1 MKNLYVSWEEFGRMI
16 DKLSEQIEGT
26 FDGVYGV
33 PRGGIIIALCLSHKL
48 NIPILLYPTENSL
61 VVDDISDTGKTLAS
75 HKNKKIACL
84 FSTDWT
90 ITKPDWFVDK
100 KLNKDEWII
109 FPWEENMEDR
119 QTTLDEFIEE
129 E

>member
-48 NIPILLYPTENSL
+48 TFLFCYTQQ
-61 VVDDISDTGKTLAS
+61 
-75 HKNKKIACL
+75 KI
-84 FSTDWT
+84 
-90 ITKPDWFVDK
+90 V
-100 KLNKDEWII
+100 
-109 FPWEENMEDR
+109 
-119 QTTLDEFIEE
+119 
-129 E
+129 